1 MIDLTS
7 YFNLLDEKMEK
18 YGMIVIT
25 PGDNRAIH
33 LRLEMIKLMINE
45 NISFENDDIE
55 KLEKKVLSHLEQ
67 NYQKVVD
74 YTFLII
80 FIDKKYKDLFHF
92 IIKNKNYKKVICD
105 LDDFVYRKEI
115 LEKHYIGKTFNE
127 LSKDERDFLKEC
139 SVQLYKGDII
149 LNYNIGVSIKGQIVD
164 DTIKP
169 IVDEVFSYKFLLL
182 NKKERDKKDDIRNKI

>member
-1 MIDLTS
+1 MTDLTS
-7 YFNLLDEKMEK
+7 YFNLLDEKMKK

-33 LRLEMIKLMINE
+33 LRLEMIKLMIND
-45 NISFENDDIE
+45 NISFDNDDIE

-67 NYQKVVD
+67 NYRKVVD

-92 IIKNKNYKKVICD
+92 IIKNRNYKKVICD

-115 LEKHYIGKTFNE
+115 LENHYIGKTFNE

-139 SVQLYKGDII
+139 SVRLYKGDII

-164 DTIKP
+164 DKIKP
-169 IVDEVFSYKFLLL
+169 IVDEIFSYKFLLL
-182 NKKERDKKDDIRNKI
+182 NKKRKDKRDDIRNKI

>member
-1 MIDLTS
+1 MTDLTS
-7 YFNLLDEKMEK
+7 YFNLLDEKMKK

-25 PGDNRAIH
+25 PRDNRAIH
-33 LRLEMIKLMINE
+33 LRLEMIKLMIND
-45 NISFENDDIE
+45 NISFDNDDIE

-164 DTIKP
+164 DKIKP
-169 IVDEVFSYKFLLL
+169 IVDEIFSYKFLLL
-182 NKKERDKKDDIRNKI
+182 NKKRKEQKR

>member
-1 MIDLTS
+1 MTDLTS

-25 PGDNRAIH
+25 PEDNRAIH
-33 LRLEMIKLMINE
+33 LRLEMIKLMIND
-45 NISFENDDIE
+45 NISFDNDDIE

-67 NYQKVVD
+67 NYRKVVD

-80 FIDKKYKDLFHF
+80 FIDNKYKDLFHF

-182 NKKERDKKDDIRNKI
+182 NKKERDKKDDIRI

>member
-33 LRLEMIKLMINE
+33 LRLEMIKLMIND
-45 NISFENDDIE
+45 NISFDNDDIE
-55 KLEKKVLSHLEQ
+55 KLENKVLSHLEQ

-74 YTFLII
+74 YTYLII

-164 DTIKP
+164 DKIKP
-169 IVDEVFSYKFLLL
+169 IADEIFSYKFLLF
-182 NKKERDKKDDIRNKI
+182 NKKERNKKDDIRSKI